1 MLWRALIPFRLR
13 AYVARLRS
21 ARAPAAASPATG
33 PRRYTT
39 LSPQAFATALETVDL
54 VSFDIFDTIVTR
66 PALAPDSVLRYVGHR
81 IARLHPAVTDF
92 FDRRKAAEAAA
103 RAGKRFKGDVDLH
116 EIYAAFAPDGAWSAD
131 LIRRAAE
138 LERAVDGATLQ
149 PRPGMKSLLE
159 AARAAGKRVIAISDT
174 YYTRPDIERILAG
187 AGLLDAIDHLYIS
200 SVDQARKDR
209 GDLWDRV
216 RRSETAT
223 VQRWLH
229 VGDNERSDMQ
239 AADDRGIQVLH
250 AMHPARLLETF
261 GYRPAPDA
269 DRQAW
274 AGDLVAGPAM
284 LRLAGRP
291 FPDGQTFGPRRLPT
305 AGDVGFV
312 VFGPLLFHFYAWLV
326 RHPAL
331 RPVRHLHFLSR
342 EGFLLE
348 QLHARVRQRFPE
360 LDLPPG
366 RYFHS
371 SRRVALSAAQA
382 VSFSPDA
389 IMAGIMFNGTLRDL
403 LRHRLGLE
411 FDGDA
416 AVVDW
421 QIALPRDRE
430 RLRAAL
436 EALRPVI
443 VRHAAQEREKLTAY
457 ARQSGMLEPGPQAV
471 VDIGY
476 SATIQKGLQTALAI
490 PLTGFYLATFDAAR
504 HVDQGG
510 GQAFGCLAEFIPPFA
525 SHHPALRAPILM
537 EAFLTAPHGQVNGFR
552 DEQGRIAPIFKA
564 APHSAEETPILIRL
578 QDGALDYCL
587 ELLDTYGPDLLYADI
602 PDAPPQ
608 EFVRM
613 ATEGALAF
621 PDEVLAILR
630 VEDEYCG
637 NGNVQVTLG

>member
-1 MLWRALIPFRLR
+1 MLWRIFIPRQLR
-13 AYVARLRS
+13 AYVGRLRS
-21 ARAPAAASPATG
+21 ARAPAAKSPAAD
-33 PRRYTT
+33 PRQYRT
-39 LSPQAFATALETVDL
+39 LSPQAFTTVLETVDL

-66 PALAPDSVLRYVGHR
+66 PALDPDSVLRFVGHR
-81 IARLHPAVTDF
+81 IARRHPAVTDF
-92 FDRRKAAEAAA
+92 FERRKAAEAAA
-103 RAGKRFKGDVDLH
+103 RDRKGFKGDVDLE
-116 EIYAAFAPDGAWSAD
+116 EIYAAFAPDGSWTAE
-131 LIRRAAE
+131 LIRHAAE

-159 AARAAGKRVIAISDT
+159 AARTTGKRVIAISDT
-174 YYTRPDIERILAG
+174 YYTRPDIERILAET
-187 AGLLDAIDHLYIS
+187 GLLDAIDHLYIS
-200 SVDQARKDR
+200 SVEQARKDR

-216 RRSETAT
+216 RRTEKTPA
-223 VQRWLH
+223 QRWLH

-261 GYRPAPDA
+261 GFRPMPES
-269 DRQAW
+269 DRPAW

-284 LRLAGRP
+284 LRLAGCP
-291 FPDGQTFGPRRLPT
+291 FPDGQPVRPRRLPT
-305 AGDVGFV
+305 AGDVGYV

-331 RPVRHLHFLSR
+331 RQVRHLHFLSR
-342 EGFLLE
+342 EGYLLE
-348 QLHARVRQRFPE
+348 QLHARVWRRFPE
-360 LDLPPG
+360 LDLPAG
-366 RYFHS
+366 SYFHS

-382 VSFSPDA
+382 VGFSADA
-389 IMAGIMFNGTLRDL
+389 IMAGIMFHGTLRDL

-421 QIALPRDRE
+421 QIALPRDQE

-436 EALRPVI
+436 ETLKPVI
-443 VRHAAQEREKLTAY
+443 TRHATEEREKLTAY

-490 PLTGFYLATFDAAR
+490 PLNGFYLATFDAAK
-504 HVDQGG
+504 HVDEGG
-510 GQAFGCLAEFIPPFA
+510 GRAFGCLAEFIPPFA
-525 SHHPALRAPILM
+525 SDQPALRAPILM
-537 EAFLTAPHGQVNGFR
+537 EAFLTAPHGQVNGFQE
-552 DEQGRIAPIFKA
+552 EQGRIAPIFKA
-564 APHSAEETPILIRL
+564 APHSADETPILIRMH
-578 QDGALDYCL
+578 DGALDYCMDLL
-587 ELLDTYGPDLLYADI
+587 ETYGPDLLYADI

-608 EFVRM
+608 EFIRM
-613 ATEGALAF
+613 ATDGALVF
-621 PDEVLAILR
+621 PDEVLAMLR

-637 NGNVQVTLG
+637 NGNVQVSLG